1 LKIVEV
7 VKSNEVV
14 EEPFCLN
21 DFTTHINIV
30 DSKENISRTVSKK
43 ELRYLAKKLNLEYSN
58 EQIDFA
64 KKIIKAY
71 LAQR

>member
-7 VKSNEVV
+7 VKADEV
-14 EEPFCLN
+14 EIEHFYLR
-21 DFTTHINIV
+21 DFTTQVNIIK
-30 DSKENISRTVSKK
+30 SKENIVKTISKK
-43 ELRYLAKKLNLEYSN
+43 ELKYLAEKLNLDYN
-58 EQIDFA
+58 DEQIEFA

>member
-1 LKIVEV
+1 MKVIEV
-7 VKSNEVV
+7 VKADEVEV
-14 EEPFCLN
+14 ETFCLN
-21 DFTTHINIV
+21 DFTTQINSR
-30 DSKENISRTVSKK
+30 DNNEAMSKTVSKK
-43 ELRYLAKKLNLEYSN
+43 ELKYLAKQLNLDYNN

>member
-7 VKSNEVV
+7 VKEDEV
-14 EEPFCLN
+14 EIKPFYLS
-21 DFTTHINIV
+21 DFTTQTNNI
-30 DSKENISRTVSKK
+30 DNKENISKTVSKK
-43 ELRYLAKKLNLEYSN
+43 ELKYLAKKLNLDYN
-58 EQIDFA
+58 DEQIDFA